1 MITSIDINADL
12 GEGLNNE
19 SMLMPYISSC
29 NLACGGHAGS
39 EKIMTSVAKLA
50 KKYKVKIGAHP
61 SFPDRENFGRTVVDM
76 SAAALFYSVENQIK
90 SLQIILREQHM
101 QLHHVKLHG
110 ALYNLAASDQKT
122 AEIIIEVMKCIKMP
136 LKLYVPYNSII
147 SKLALVEK
155 IPTVYEVFADR
166 NYNDDLTLVSRTEPN
181 ALITNPDLAFDHVY
195 RMITQNEVKTV
206 KGTYKSIKAQT
217 VCVHGDTPSAIELV
231 EHLHKRLSEKGIIIR

>member
-19 SMLMPYISSC
+19 SILMPYISSC

-50 KKYKVKIGAHP
+50 KKHKVKIGAHP
-61 SFPDRENFGRTVVDM
+61 SFPDRKNFGRTVVDM

-181 ALITNPDLAFDHVY
+181 ALITNADLAFDHVY